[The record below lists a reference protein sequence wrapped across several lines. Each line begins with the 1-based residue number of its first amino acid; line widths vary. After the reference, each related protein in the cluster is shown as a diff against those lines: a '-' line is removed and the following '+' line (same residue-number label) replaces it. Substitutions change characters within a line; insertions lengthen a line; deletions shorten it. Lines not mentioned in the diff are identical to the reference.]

1 MFQEYLKTISY
12 LVPVISP
19 KKGNLTYP
27 FAFYF
32 YAVAIALFYMKLAFV
47 IICCFP
53 VFVCSGQES
62 WTSKKDSLEHLLSR
76 EPVDSDKAWTMRD
89 LGVVFLDHDQP
100 DSAMNY
106 AKALGHL
113 SEKIHLS
120 SGVAISLSMQAVIL
134 ADANKLDEG
143 IAMDLAAIEAVK
155 KSGRPKAM
163 ANVFNNTAMLYSRK
177 GEYTE
182 ALDMYMKALTAY
194 EDLKDT
200 SLIAMANGN
209 IAQVYI
215 SLRDFKSAYDYSL
228 RGIALNR
235 HIGQTHGLTSA
246 LLNLS
251 AALINQGHCDSALIV
266 LRDDLELT
274 RRLGAR
280 GPEISIL
287 TNMDYAYVGLGQFN
301 LIKPTA
307 DKLMAVSLSLDNL
320 EGQCYAL
327 IGLKYYY
334 LDKKNYAKAEQA
346 TVEAINIARH
356 NGLILPLLEA
366 YKEAAS
372 VEMARG
378 DQKRYVYYDVLRD
391 SLDELMLN
399 DKVLKNTKDIEGK
412 YALHKKQAEID
423 VLNEQEK
430 VQQLTLKQRMT
441 TIWGLAALVLGIMLT
456 GFFYYRNYQ
465 YKKRLLVT
473 NGLLQEQRI
482 LELEKE
488 KQLLATQAV
497 LQGQV
502 EERTRLAKDL
512 HDGLGSILSSTKYS
526 FAIVKE
532 NLVMSKENADAFDRS
547 MEMLDKSI
555 SELRRVAHNM
565 MPEALIKFGLDT
577 ALKDFCTSVD
587 QSGALHLTYQ
597 SYDLNEMSIPR
608 MTAASIYRIVQE
620 LVNNVIRHARA
631 SKALVQMIRK
641 GDMLSIAVEDNGT
654 GFDSAI
660 LGQNGGVGYLNLKN
674 RVAYLNGTIDIETSP
689 ESGTSVNIEITNF
702 LS

>member
-1 MFQEYLKTISY
+1 
-12 LVPVISP
+12 
-19 KKGNLTYP
+19 
-27 FAFYF
+27 
-32 YAVAIALFYMKLAFV
+32 MKLTFV
-47 IICCFP
+47 ILGCLAALI
-53 VFVCSGQES
+53 CSGQEP
-62 WTSKKDSLEHLLSR
+62 WTLKKDSLERLLLR
-76 EPVDSDKAWTMRD
+76 EPADSDKAWTMRD

-106 AKALGHL
+106 AKKLGAL
-113 SEKIHLS
+113 SEKIHLY
-120 SGVAISLSMQAVIL
+120 SGAAISLSMQGVIL
-134 ADANKLDEG
+134 ADANRLDEG
-143 IAMDLAAIEAVK
+143 IAMDLAAIEAAR
-155 KSGRPKAM
+155 KSGRPKTL
-163 ANVFNNTAMLYSRK
+163 ANIFNNTAMLYNRK
-177 GEYTE
+177 GDFTE
-182 ALDMYMKALTAY
+182 ALDMYMKALTGY

-200 SLIAMANGN
+200 SLIALANGN

-215 SLRDFKSAYDYSL
+215 HLKDFKSGYAYCL

-251 AALINQGHCDSALIV
+251 SVLINQGRCDTALVV

-287 TNMDYAYVGLGQFN
+287 SNMYYAYVGLGQFN

-307 DKLMAVSLSLDNL
+307 EKLMAVSLSLNNL

-346 TVEAINIARH
+346 IIEAINIARH
-356 NGLILPLLEA
+356 NGLIVPLREA

-372 VEMARG
+372 IEMARG

-391 SLDELMLN
+391 SLDDLMLN

-412 YALHKKQAEID
+412 YALHKKQVEID
-423 VLNEQEK
+423 MLNGQEK

-441 TIWGLAALVLGIMLT
+441 TIWGLAALVLGIVLT

-473 NGLLQEQRI
+473 SGLLQEQRI

-526 FAIVKE
+526 FAVVRE
-532 NLVMSKENADAFDRS
+532 NLVISKENADAFERS

-555 SELRRVAHNM
+555 NELRRVAHNM

-577 ALKDFCTSVD
+577 ALKDFCNSVD

-597 SYDLNEMSIPR
+597 SYDLNETSIPR

-620 LVNNVIRHARA
+620 LVNNVIRHALA
-631 SKALVQMIRK
+631 SQALVQMIRK

-654 GFDSAI
+654 GFDSTM
-660 LGQNGGVGYLNLKN
+660 LGQNGGVGYLNLRN

-689 ESGTSVNIEITNF
+689 GNGTSVNIEITNF

>member
-1 MFQEYLKTISY
+1 MFQEYHKTISY
-12 LVPVISP
+12 PVSVISP

-32 YAVAIALFYMKLAFV
+32 YAVAIALLYMKLALL
-47 IICCFP
+47 ILCFMAALD
-53 VFVCSGQES
+53 CLGQEP
-62 WTSKKDSLEHLLSR
+62 WTLKKDSLERLLLR
-76 EPVDSDKAWTMRD
+76 EPVDSDKVWTMRD
-89 LGVVFLDHDQP
+89 LGVMFLDHDQP
-100 DSAMNY
+100 DSAMSY
-106 AKALGHL
+106 AKKLGAL
-113 SEKIHLS
+113 SEKIHLY
-120 SGVAISLSMQAVIL
+120 SGAAISLSMQAVIL
-134 ADANKLDEG
+134 ADAISWKRASRWILRPSKLS
-143 IAMDLAAIEAVK
+143 K

-177 GEYTE
+177 GDYTE
-182 ALDMYMKALTAY
+182 ALEMYMKALTAY
-194 EDLKDT
+194 EDLRDA

-251 AALINQGHCDSALIV
+251 AALINQGRCDTALIV

-307 DKLMAVSLSLDNL
+307 DKLMAVSLSLNNL

-334 LDKKNYAKAEQA
+334 LDKKNYAKAEKA
-346 TVEAINIARH
+346 TIEAINIARH
-356 NGLILPLLEA
+356 NGLIIPLLEA

-372 VEMARG
+372 IEMARG
-378 DQKRYVYYDVLRD
+378 DQKRYVYYDGLRD
-391 SLDELMLN
+391 SLDQLMLN

-430 VQQLTLKQRMT
+430 VQQLTLRQRMT
-441 TIWGLAALVLGIMLT
+441 TIWGLAALVLGIVLT

-473 NGLLQEQRI
+473 SGLLQEQRI
-482 LELEKE
+482 SWSWK
-488 KQLLATQAV
+488 
-497 LQGQV
+497 
-502 EERTRLAKDL
+502 R
-512 HDGLGSILSSTKYS
+512 
-526 FAIVKE
+526 
-532 NLVMSKENADAFDRS
+532 
-547 MEMLDKSI
+547 KSNCW
-555 SELRRVAHNM
+555 RPRPCYRV
-565 MPEALIKFGLDT
+565 
-577 ALKDFCTSVD
+577 
-587 QSGALHLTYQ
+587 
-597 SYDLNEMSIPR
+597 R
-608 MTAASIYRIVQE
+608 
-620 LVNNVIRHARA
+620 
-631 SKALVQMIRK
+631 
-641 GDMLSIAVEDNGT
+641 
-654 GFDSAI
+654 
-660 LGQNGGVGYLNLKN
+660 
-674 RVAYLNGTIDIETSP
+674 
-689 ESGTSVNIEITNF
+689 
-702 LS
+702 

>member
-1 MFQEYLKTISY
+1 
-12 LVPVISP
+12 
-19 KKGNLTYP
+19 
-27 FAFYF
+27 
-32 YAVAIALFYMKLAFV
+32 MKLAFLIV
-47 IICCFP
+47 CCIA
-53 VFVCSGQES
+53 VLVCSGQAP
-62 WTSKKDSLEHLLSR
+62 WTLEKDSLEHVLSR
-76 EPVDSDKAWTMRD
+76 EPVDSDKVWTMRD

-100 DSAMNY
+100 DSAMSI
-106 AKALGHL
+106 AKKLGAL
-113 SEKIHLS
+113 SEKIHLY
-120 SGVAISLSMQAVIL
+120 SGAAISLSMQAVIL
-134 ADANKLDEG
+134 ADANRLDEG
-143 IAMDLAAIEAVK
+143 IAMDLGAIEAAR
-155 KSGRPKAM
+155 KSGRPKTL
-163 ANVFNNTAMLYSRK
+163 ANILNNTAMLYSRK
-177 GEYTE
+177 GDFTE
-182 ALDMYMKALTAY
+182 ALDMYTKALSGY

-200 SLIAMANGN
+200 SLIALANGN

-235 HIGQTHGLTSA
+235 RIGQTHGLLSA

-251 AALINQGHCDSALIV
+251 ASLINQGRCDTALIV

-274 RRLGAR
+274 RRLNSRAG
-280 GPEISIL
+280 EVSIL
-287 TNMDYAYVGLGQFN
+287 INTFYAYVGLGQFN

-307 DKLMAVSLSLDNL
+307 DKLMAVSLSLNNL

-356 NGLILPLLEA
+356 NGLVVPLRDA
-366 YKEAAS
+366 YGEAAS

-378 DQKRYVYYDVLRD
+378 DQKRYVYYDGLRD
-391 SLDELMLN
+391 SIDQQMLN

-423 VLNEQEK
+423 VLNEKEK
-430 VQQLTLKQRMT
+430 IQQLNLKQRMT
-441 TIWGLAALVLGIMLT
+441 TIWGLAALVLGIVLT

-473 NGLLQEQRI
+473 SGQLQEQRI

-532 NLVMSKENADAFDRS
+532 NLILSKDNADAFDRS
-547 MEMLDKSI
+547 VEMLDKSI
-555 SELRRVAHNM
+555 NELRRVAHNM

-577 ALKDFCTSVD
+577 ALKDFCNSVD
-587 QSGALHLTYQ
+587 QSGAVHLTYQ
-597 SYDLNEMSIPR
+597 SYDLNETSIPR

-631 SKALVQMIRK
+631 TKALVQMIRK

-654 GFDSAI
+654 GFDRSI
-660 LGQNGGVGYLNLKN
+660 LGQSGGVGYLNLRN

-689 ESGTSVNIEITNF
+689 GNGTSVNIEITNF

>member
-1 MFQEYLKTISY
+1 MFEVYHKTISY
-12 LVPVISP
+12 LVSVISP
-19 KKGNLTYP
+19 KKGNLTFP

-32 YAVAIALFYMKLAFV
+32 YTVATALSFMKSAFAILCCMAVLA
-47 IICCFP
+47 
-53 VFVCSGQES
+53 CSGQES
-62 WTSKKDSLEHLLSR
+62 WTSKRDSLERLLSR
-76 EPVDSDKAWTMRD
+76 ESVDSDKVWTMRD

-100 DSAMNY
+100 DSAMTY
-106 AKALGHL
+106 AKALGRL
-113 SEKIHLS
+113 SEKIHLYN
-120 SGVAISLSMQAVIL
+120 GEAIALSMQAVIL

-143 IAMDLAAIEAVK
+143 IAMDLAAIEAAR
-155 KSGRPKAM
+155 KSGRPKAL
-163 ANVFNNTAMLYSRK
+163 ANVLNNTAMLYNRK
-177 GEYTE
+177 GDYTE

-194 EDLKDT
+194 EDLGDT

-251 AALINQGHCDSALIV
+251 AALINQGRCDTALIV

-307 DKLMAVSLSLDNL
+307 DKLMAVSLSLNNL

-334 LDKKNYAKAEQA
+334 LDKKNYAKAERA
-346 TVEAINIARH
+346 TIEAINIARH
-356 NGLILPLLEA
+356 NNLIAPLREA
-366 YKEAAS
+366 YREAAS
-372 VEMARG
+372 IEMARG
-378 DQKRYVYYDVLRD
+378 DQKRYVYYDGLRD
-391 SLDELMLN
+391 SLDVLMLN
-399 DKVLKNTKDIEGK
+399 DKVIKNTKDIEGK

-441 TIWGLAALVLGIMLT
+441 AIWGLAALMLGIVLT
-456 GFFYYRNYQ
+456 GFIYYRYYQ
-465 YKKRLLVT
+465 NKKRLLVT
-473 NGLLQEQRI
+473 SGLLQEQRI

-532 NLVMSKENADAFDRS
+532 NLVISKENADAFDRS

-577 ALKDFCTSVD
+577 ALKDFCNSVD

-597 SYDLNEMSIPR
+597 SYDLNETSIPR

-631 SKALVQMIRK
+631 SQALVQMIRK
-641 GDMLSIAVEDNGT
+641 GDMLSIAVEDNGA
-654 GFDSAI
+654 GFDRSI
-660 LGQNGGVGYLNLKN
+660 LGQGGGVGYLNLRN

-689 ESGTSVNIEITNF
+689 GNGTSVNIEITNF